1 MIRMTIGQVAKQTG
15 VSVETIR
22 YYEKEGL
29 ITEPERSPSGYR
41 QYPAETL
48 KRVLFIQRAK
58 EVGFTLKE
66 VNDLLSLQNRPEAC
80 CGDILDKAAS
90 KVEQIE
96 AKIHEL
102 QRMKLALQHLTSDC
116 VSSKGLDDC
125 PILDALYAVGEI
137 PLYRNDL

>member
-1 MIRMTIGQVAKQTG
+1 MIRMTIGQVARKTG

-29 ITEPERSPSGYR
+29 LTEPERSPSGYR
-41 QYPAETL
+41 QYPAESI

-66 VNDLLSLQNRPEAC
+66 INDLLSLQSRPEAC
-80 CGDILDKAAS
+80 CGDILDRATM
-90 KVEQIE
+90 KVEQID

-102 QRMKLALQHLTSDC
+102 QRMKHALQELTIEC
-116 VSSKGLDDC
+116 VSDNGLDDC
-125 PILDALYAVGEI
+125 PILDALYAS
-137 PLYRNDL
+137 